1 MRAKS
6 KSDLTAAQTQQMMI
20 KFNVPV
26 NLIQQD
32 KVCCCMSQ
40 SAVSEVGSSNL
51 FWNVLMSRKERRLL
65 NEVVLNPEK

>member
-26 NLIQQD
+26 NLIQQH
-32 KVCCCMSQ
+32 KVCCMSQ
-40 SAVSEVGSSNL
+40 SAVSEVGSSDL